1 MHGGRDAFS
10 LTYTDEE
17 MRAAVEEAHR
27 FGRRVTV
34 HCLGMDGIKQAH
46 RVGVDMIEHYTHLAG
61 PDDWTWDERLA
72 EETIKRQMF
81 VTTTIA
87 AGFRA
92 HEHVKAGG
100 TLPNMMAGSGAGS
113 VMPPTNDRFDE
124 GVTPN
129 GGWARPL
136 APYPFAKYETRIENV
151 RRVVGSGIQL
161 VVGTDCGASRLNAF
175 DDGVPV
181 EMEMFVRCGMSPLR
195 AIHAATDLNARAFGI
210 ADLVGSLTPGKFAD
224 ILVVRGDPSRHI
236 SDIRNVQAVF
246 KGGSEVYAAP
256 AGSTEPRNI

>member
-1 MHGGRDAFS
+1 MSYEGGSIDSPWGIRQAVRERLAKGADLIKIPITGGLLVHGGRDAFS

-17 MRAAVEEAHR
+17 MRAAVDEAHR

-34 HCLGMDGIKQAH
+34 HCLGMEGIKQAH

-61 PDDWTWDERLA
+61 PDDWKWDERLA
-72 EETIKRQMF
+72 EETAKREMF

-113 VMPPTNDRFDE
+113 AMPATNNRFDE

-136 APYPFAKYETRIENV
+136 APYPFAK
-151 RRVVGSGIQL
+151 
-161 VVGTDCGASRLNAF
+161 
-175 DDGVPV
+175 
-181 EMEMFVRCGMSPLR
+181 
-195 AIHAATDLNARAFGI
+195 
-210 ADLVGSLTPGKFAD
+210 
-224 ILVVRGDPSRHI
+224 
-236 SDIRNVQAVF
+236 
-246 KGGSEVYAAP
+246 
-256 AGSTEPRNI
+256 